1 MQLKGNL
8 DIYLSKTNPN
18 PLPSTPGDTKKRN
31 ELNFRNVDPPGSIII
46 FADERNISGMAFKD
60 EYLYITLDCKDSEIL
75 DETIFEIKAVAQRN
89 FLQHATKR

>member
-1 MQLKGNL
+1 MQLKNNL

-18 PLPSTPGDTKKRN
+18 PLPNAPGDAKKRN
-31 ELNFRNVDPPGSIII
+31 ELNFCKVEPPSSITI
-46 FADERNISGMAFKD
+46 FADERNTQGMAFKD

-89 FLQHATKR
+89 FIQQITKR